1 MCGIAG
7 GMGKDGRP
15 PSPEILEKLTD
26 ALRHRGPDGD
36 GQHVADHVG
45 LVHTRLAIIDLE
57 HGNQPFV
64 SSEGVALVANGEIY
78 NDLEL
83 RSDLTESAF
92 QTGSDNESILH
103 LYLKHG
109 FEFAEKLSGMYAAV
123 LYDPR
128 SKSLVLARDPFGI
141 KPLYTVETDDGFW
154 FASEPQALIAAGVV
168 IAEENEQARDQL
180 LALQYTCGSETAF
193 RNIRR
198 VEPGETLIV
207 RAGRVV
213 NRLRMDP
220 LLKRAPVDGSS
231 AQTFDRLWI
240 NAVDRHRRSDTPYG
254 LFLSGGVDSA
264 AVLAA
269 MAKLDDRPVVAYTA
283 GFAGGDFHDERDQA
297 RVVAKAAGAD
307 HRAIEITAA
316 DFWADLPAMVACMD
330 DPVADYAIVPT
341 YALAKVAK
349 EDVKVVLT
357 GEGGDE
363 IFAGYGRYRAGRRP
377 WPFRKKPWSRN
388 SLGKTNVLIRQ
399 PETWREDIDQA
410 EQEFEANHWSK
421 LQALQ
426 ALDIAYWLPND
437 LLTKVDR
444 CLMAHGLEG
453 RVPFLDRD
461 LAAFGFNSSDDD
473 KIKGRLGKQI
483 VRHWLA
489 KEMPEAQPYSK
500 KRGFSVP
507 VGHWIGQQGKVLA
520 PLVSKQVGVA
530 AICNP
535 EAVHKMFSNITS
547 ETAFPAWQLL
557 FYALWHQVHV
567 TGLPRNGSVFEV
579 LSQR

>member
-15 PSPEILEKLTD
+15 PSPEILGKLTD
-26 ALRHRGPDGD
+26 ALRRRGPDGD

-83 RSDLTESAF
+83 RQSLTEGAF

-103 LYLKHG
+103 LYLKRG
-109 FEFAEKLSGMYAAV
+109 FEFAEDLSGMYAAA

-128 SKSLVLARDPFGI
+128 SQSLVLARDPFGI
-141 KPLYTVETDDGFW
+141 KPLYTVETDNGFW

-193 RNIRR
+193 RNIKR
-198 VEPGETLIV
+198 VEPGETLVV
-207 RAGRVV
+207 RAGRII
-213 NRLRMDP
+213 NRLHVDP
-220 LLKRAPVDGSS
+220 LLKHEPVDGCPV
-231 AQTFDRLWI
+231 QNFDRLWMS
-240 NAVDRHRRSDTPYG
+240 AVNRHRRSDTPYG

-269 MAKLDDRPVVAYTA
+269 MAKLEDRPVVAYTA
-283 GFAGGDFHDERDQA
+283 SFVGGDFHHELDQA

-316 DFWADLPAMVACMD
+316 DFWADLPEMVACMD

-341 YALAKVAK
+341 FALAKVAK
-349 EDVKVVLT
+349 EDVKVILT
-357 GEGGDE
+357 GDGGDE
-363 IFAGYGRYRAGRRP
+363 IFAGYGRYRAGLRS
-377 WPFRKKPWSRN
+377 WPFQKKPWSRN
-388 SLGKTNVLIRQ
+388 SLGKTNVLRCQ
-399 PETWREDIDQA
+399 SENWREDIDQS
-410 EQEFEANHWSK
+410 EREFKKTDWSK

-437 LLTKVDR
+437 LLMKVDR

-461 LAAFGFNSSDDD
+461 LAAFGFNSADGD
-473 KIKGRLGKQI
+473 KVKGRLGKQM
-483 VRHWLA
+483 VRHWRA

-507 VGHWIGQQGKVLA
+507 VGYWIGQQGKALA
-520 PLVSKQVGVA
+520 PLVSKQAGVA
-530 AICNP
+530 AICNT
-535 EAVHKMFSNITS
+535 EAVHQMFVNMTPAT
-547 ETAFPAWQLL
+547 EFPAWQLL
-557 FYALWHQVHV
+557 FYALWHQIHM

>member
-7 GMGKDGRP
+7 GMGKNGSP
-15 PSPEILEKLTD
+15 PSPEILGKLTD

-36 GQHVADHVG
+36 GQYVADHIG
-45 LVHTRLAIIDLE
+45 FVHTRLAIIDLE
-57 HGNQPFV
+57 HGDQPFV

-78 NDLEL
+78 NDLEI
-83 RSDLTESAF
+83 RNGLTESAF

-109 FEFAEKLSGMYAAV
+109 VEFASKLNGMYAAA

-128 SKSLVLARDPFGI
+128 SKSLVLARDLFGI
-141 KPLYTVETDDGFW
+141 KPLYTVETEDGFW
-154 FASEPQALIAAGVV
+154 FASEPQALIAAKVV
-168 IAEENEQARDQL
+168 VAEENEEARDQL

-207 RAGRVV
+207 RDGRIV

-220 LLKRAPVDGSS
+220 LLKRMAVGGPTT
-231 AQTFDRLWI
+231 QTFERLWMS
-240 NAVDRHRRSDTPYG
+240 AVDRHRRSDTPYG

-264 AVLAA
+264 ALLAA
-269 MAKLDDRPVVAYTA
+269 MAKLEDQPVVAYTA
-283 GFAGGDFHDERDQA
+283 GFAGGDFHDERDHA
-297 RVVAKAAGAD
+297 GVVARAAGAD
-307 HRAIEITAA
+307 HRAIEVTAA

-341 YALAKVAK
+341 YALAKAAK

-363 IFAGYGRYRAGRRP
+363 IFAGYGRYRAGLRP
-377 WPFRKKPWSRN
+377 WPFQKKPWSRH
-388 SLGKTNVLIRQ
+388 SFGKVNVLRHQ
-399 PETWREDIDQA
+399 TETWRDHINQSER
-410 EQEFEANHWSK
+410 EFEVKDWSK

-426 ALDIAYWLPND
+426 ALDIAHWLPND

-461 LAAFGFNSSDDD
+461 LAAFGFNSADED
-473 KIKGRLGKQI
+473 KIKGRLGKQV

-489 KEMPEAQPYSK
+489 KEMPEAQAYSK

-507 VGHWIGQQGKVLA
+507 VGHWIGQQGKALA
-520 PLVSKQVGVA
+520 PLVSNQAGVA
-530 AICNP
+530 AVCEP
-535 EAVHKMFSNITS
+535 EAVHHLFSNITS

-557 FYALWHQVHV
+557 FYALWYQVHV
-567 TGLPRNGSVFEV
+567 AGLPRNGSVFEV

>member
-7 GMGKDGRP
+7 GMGKGGRP
-15 PSPEILEKLTD
+15 PNPDILGKFTD
-26 ALRHRGPDGD
+26 ALQHRGPDGD

-64 SSEGVALVANGEIY
+64 SSEGVTLVANGEIY

-83 RSDLTESAF
+83 RHDLADSAF

-109 FEFAEKLSGMYAAV
+109 FEFAEKLSGMYAAA

-141 KPLYTVETDDGFW
+141 KPLYIAETDDGFW

-168 IAEENEQARDQL
+168 VAEENELARDQL

-193 RNIRR
+193 RNIKR
-198 VEPGETLIV
+198 VGPGETLIV
-207 RAGRVV
+207 RDGRIV
-213 NRLRMDP
+213 NRLRVNP
-220 LLKRAPVDGSS
+220 LQKPERVDGNSLS
-231 AQTFDRLWI
+231 TFDGLWM

-269 MAKLDDRPVVAYTA
+269 MVKLEDRPVVAYTA
-283 GFAGGDFHDERDQA
+283 GFAGGDFHDERDHA

-316 DFWADLPAMVACMD
+316 DFWSDLPAMVACMD

-388 SLGKTNVLIRQ
+388 SLGKANVLRRES
-399 PETWREDIDQA
+399 ETWREDINQS
-410 EQEFEANHWSK
+410 EREFKGNNWSN

-426 ALDIAYWLPND
+426 ALDIAYWLPDD

-461 LAAFGFNSSDDD
+461 LAAFGFNCTDDD
-473 KIKGRLGKQI
+473 KIKGRLGKQV

-489 KEMPEAQPYSK
+489 NEMPEAQPYSK

-507 VGHWIGQQGKVLA
+507 VGHWIGQRGKALA
-520 PLVSKQVGVA
+520 PLVSKQAGVA
-530 AICNP
+530 AACDP
-535 EAVHKMFSNITS
+535 EAVSSLFSNITA

-567 TGLPRNGSVFEV
+567 SGLPRNGSVFEV